1 MLHVE
6 DSGAGISKEDVPKL
20 FTRFGKL
27 QRTAKMN
34 ADGVGLG
41 LTIVKEVVEKHNG
54 KIEVISEGPGQGT
67 IFIISMEMAF
77 VDEVESEQDSLE
89 EELLRL
95 HEPSTPRASMNVMN
109 APTESADNA
118 S

>member
-6 DSGAGISKEDVPKL
+6 DSGAGISKEDAPKL

-41 LTIVKEVVEKHNG
+41 LTIVKEVVEKHKG

-67 IFIISMEMAF
+67 LFIISMEMAF
-77 VDEVESEQDSLE
+77 VDEAESEQDSLE
-89 EELLRL
+89 GGLFGL
-95 HEPSTPRASMNVMN
+95 HEPTTSKASVNVMDD
-109 APTESADNA
+109 APT
-118 S
+118 

>member
-1 MLHVE
+1 
-6 DSGAGISKEDVPKL
+6 
-20 FTRFGKL
+20 
-27 QRTAKMN
+27 MN

-67 IFIISMEMAF
+67 LFIISMGMDY

-89 EELLRL
+89 EDLLRL
-95 HEPSTPRASMNVMN
+95 LKPTTSKVSMN
-109 APTESADNA
+109 APTEFAENA